1 MRRFLLAGAGL
12 IALSGCTMEPHY
24 QRPVAAVPQSW
35 PVGAAYAPAQTA
47 PTAAIGYRDLF
58 KDPRLLGVI
67 DRALAGNQD
76 LRAAVA
82 NVQVARAQ
90 YRIQRADLF
99 PQIGAS
105 GSGTETRTR
114 VTTGGVSQRQT
125 SRSYDADI
133 GLASFEIDLFGRL
146 RSLSHAAQEQYLASE
161 AGARSVRLALIGET
175 ANAWLTLA
183 ADRSLLTIATDTQA
197 SAQRTVDLTQAKL
210 QGGVAPR
217 SDLAQATTL
226 LQQAK
231 SDVADLTTAVA
242 QDRNALELLVG
253 GQVSDAELPASIE
266 SLDGVLAEAPAGLD
280 SHVLLQRPDVTEAEH
295 QLKAANAEI
304 GAARAAFFP
313 TISLTGLAGYA
324 SPQLSSLFHGR
335 NYSWQGQGGVSLPIF
350 AGGANVAGL
359 ARSKAQRDVAVAN
372 YQGAIQS
379 AFRDVADALARRGTI
394 RDQIAAQA
402 ELERAATESYD
413 LAQARYREGIDP
425 YLATLDTQRT
435 LYSARRT
442 HAAARLVQAANL
454 VTLYVSLGGE
464 RDGA

>member
-12 IALSGCTMEPHY
+12 LALSGCTMEPHY
-24 QRPVAAVPQSW
+24 DRPVAAVPQSW
-35 PVGAAYAPAQTA
+35 PVGASYGATQAAPA
-47 PTAAIGYRDLF
+47 AAIGYRDLF

-99 PQIGAS
+99 PQLGA
-105 GSGTETRTR
+105 SGTETQTRSR
-114 VTTGGVSQRQT
+114 VTTGGVTQRQT

-133 GLASFEIDLFGRL
+133 GLASFEVDLFGRL
-146 RSLSHAAQEQYLASE
+146 RSLTHSAQEQYLASE

-183 ADRSLLTIATDTQA
+183 ADRSLLGIATDTEA

-253 GQVSDAELPASIE
+253 GQVTDAELPASIE

-280 SHVLLQRPDVTEAEH
+280 SRVLLQRPDVTEAEH

-324 SPQLSSLFHGR
+324 SPQLSGLFHGR
-335 NYSWQGQGGVSLPIF
+335 NYNWQGQGGIGLPIF

-359 ARSKAQRDVAVAN
+359 DRSKAQRDVAVAN

-402 ELERAATESYD
+402 ELEKAATESYD
-413 LAQARYREGIDP
+413 LAQARYKQGIDP
-425 YLATLDTQRT
+425 YLATLDAQRT
-435 LYSARRT
+435 LYSARKT

-464 RDGA
+464 RDGG